1 MNGRDSHDAPIPRV
15 RDAVRGAEAALVRS
29 STPRLDAELLVAHV
43 MGLSR
48 TQVLARATDPWP
60 VDGAAHLAGL
70 VARRASGEPLAYLI
84 GRAWFFGLAFEVTP
98 DVLIPRPETEGLVAW
113 AGDWIRSRAPDLGR
127 PVRVV
132 DVGTGSGA
140 IALALATGHGPASA
154 DVWATDVSA
163 AALAVAARNAARLRV
178 ADRVHLATADLLPD
192 GLDAPAAFDLV
203 VANLPYV
210 GLRELG
216 DVERDVV
223 RWEPHGALFAGPDGL
238 DIIRRLL
245 ALLPAR
251 LAPGG
256 AAALE
261 IGWRQG
267 AAARDLAAAAVPG
280 AAVAVHPDFAGLDRM
295 IVVQR

>member
-1 MNGRDSHDAPIPRV
+1 M
-15 RDAVRGAEAALVRS
+15 RDAIRGAEAALVRS

-43 MGLSR
+43 MGLTR
-48 TQVLARATDPWP
+48 AQVLARATDPWP
-60 VDGAAHLAGL
+60 ADGAALLADL
-70 VARRASGEPLAYLI
+70 VARRARGEPVAYLV
-84 GRAWFFGLAFEVTP
+84 GRAWFFGLALEVTP
-98 DVLIPRPETEGLVAW
+98 DVLIPRPETEGLVTW
-113 AGDWIRSRAPDLGR
+113 AGDWIRSRAPDIGR
-127 PVRVV
+127 PIRVV

-140 IALALATGHGPASA
+140 IALALATAHGAASA

-163 AALAVAARNAARLRV
+163 AALAVAARNAARLGL
-178 ADRVHLATADLLPD
+178 AERVHLSAADLLPD
-192 GLDAPAAFDLV
+192 GPEAPACFDLV

-216 DVERDVV
+216 DVERDVM

-238 DIIRRLL
+238 GVIRRLL

-251 LAPGG
+251 LATGG

-267 AAARDLAAAAVPG
+267 AAVRDLAAAAVPG
-280 AAVAVHPDFAGLDRM
+280 ATVAVHPDFAGLDRM